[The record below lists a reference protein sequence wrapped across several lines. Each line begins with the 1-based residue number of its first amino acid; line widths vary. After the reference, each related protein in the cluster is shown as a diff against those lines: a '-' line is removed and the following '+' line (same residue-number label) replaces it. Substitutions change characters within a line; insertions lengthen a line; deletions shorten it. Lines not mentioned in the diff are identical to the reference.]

1 MAFQKMEQIKKRM
14 PEWIASGL
22 RRKEDIDLIEEVGKH
37 IADARPSNRGDGYI
51 SGNQAVSTS
60 QIRIAYGEITRL
72 KMRYDPTAMMMLRPK
87 LAYAAARNSGDTY
100 NTLRDIIAM
109 GINEVASTSHN
120 PEQAFNNLAS
130 IFEAILA
137 YHKAYGGK

>member
-1 MAFQKMEQIKKRM
+1 MAFNQIDQVKKRM

-22 RRKEDIDLIEEVGKH
+22 SQKEDIDLIEEVGKY
-37 IADARPSNRGDGYI
+37 IADAKPDKFGNGYR
-51 SGNQAVSTS
+51 SGRQAVSTS

-72 KMRYDPTAMMMLRPK
+72 KMRYDKTAMMMLRPK

-109 GINEVASTSHN
+109 GINEVAATSHN